1 MNETIKL
8 KKATYHLYT
17 FLVSKMIS
25 ALGANVYS
33 FGMSMFILSITG
45 SALSFAANLIFSI
58 IPRTILAPIAGILVD
73 KFSRKTIVL
82 TGQAGIVL
90 TILGLL
96 TYSLIFGLSIPA
108 IYVTTV
114 FYSICSTFTGIAFS
128 ASIGNLVDEERLQKA
143 MSFNQLSLSIAGI
156 GGPVVGGMLFGFFNI
171 EMFLIINVI
180 AYAIAFLLEATMD
193 FKLYSKNQ
201 EQSSEVK
208 KESMMSSLKEGLS
221 YLKTKPVVSSLLWV
235 LLLLNMFFTAVNVG
249 LSFILV
255 NILKIEYSLIGIIE
269 AGSAIG
275 MLLFSI
281 YFATR
286 SNVKYPLLFSKRS
299 ILGMSLLVSAIAVPL
314 LITVSSSVNFI
325 YFFIVMFLFGSFG
338 VLTNTPIG
346 VLLQKEVEENYRGR
360 IFGILEM
367 VAMGMM
373 PLGTLIFG
381 ILYDIIPA
389 QYILIVSSITLVAIV
404 IIFLRRSVIELA
416 HPELKNKQNAKV
428 DTIEVLE

>member
-314 LITVSSSVNFI
+314 LITFSSSVNFI

>member
-25 ALGANVYS
+25 SLGANVYS

-314 LITVSSSVNFI
+314 LITFSSSVNFI

>member
-1 MNETIKL
+1 MNESIKL

-108 IYVTTV
+108 IYITTV

-314 LITVSSSVNFI
+314 LITFSSSVNFI

>member
-108 IYVTTV
+108 IYITTV

-314 LITVSSSVNFI
+314 LITFSSSVNFI

>member
-25 ALGANVYS
+25 SLGANVYS

-221 YLKTKPVVSSLLWV
+221 YLKTKPVVLSLLWV

-314 LITVSSSVNFI
+314 LITFSSSVNFI